1 MGLSNTSTAIGTFH
15 RKAAGLDPLASG
27 ALKPPPADAAKVRWT
42 FQSKQSHLKLYIS
55 GAKAS
60 NYKIPPRVAFLLSVG
75 VGFTAEAYH
84 TQVTDTSV
92 APTKARL
99 STNTAGLPRNRRSF
113 CARGSHNP
121 TPIINPFSFNTL
133 G

>member
-15 RKAAGLDPLASG
+15 RKTAGLDPLLSG
-27 ALKPPPADAAKVRWT
+27 ALKPPPADAAKVQWT

-60 NYKIPPRVAFLLSVG
+60 NYKTPPRVAFLLSIG

-84 TQVTDTSV
+84 TQVTDTSPDKSASIYEHRGV
-92 APTKARL
+92 ASQ
-99 STNTAGLPRNRRSF
+99 STEF